1 MDLIKKLKNFKI
13 PLIYGWSLLGGLLLV
28 MFSWV
33 SPVFAAGSKVPA
45 FNSGDI
51 AGCLLH
57 PHWF

>member
-33 SPVFAAGSKVPA
+33 SPVFAAGLKVPA
-45 FNSGDI
+45 FNHPTVPP
-51 AGCLLH
+51 CLC
-57 PHWF
+57 